1 MDDREELSRRFEAER
16 SRLRAVAY
24 RMLGSLAEAED
35 AVQEAWLRLDRATRA
50 GQATGTDT
58 GTSTDTDA
66 DAEEIENLAGWLTT
80 TVGRICLNQLRSRER
95 RREDALDAAV
105 VEPTLGREAAAEQH
119 PADPEQE
126 ALLADEVGLAMLVVL
141 DTLTPAERFAFVL
154 HDMFAVPFDDIGP
167 MMERTSASVRQLASR
182 ARRRVRGVTVIP
194 QPDPDRRRQV
204 VSAYLTA
211 CRGGDFEA
219 LVTLLDPDV
228 VIRADAAAGPT
239 PHPIS
244 LSGARIVAKAA
255 LGSKDRAQVTE
266 EALVNGDY
274 ALVMAPLGRL
284 AVVLTF
290 AFTEGPDAR
299 ITEINVIGDP
309 ERLQTLEFGVLDL
322 PEEPGD

>member
-1 MDDREELSRRFEAER
+1 MDDREELSRRFEEQR
-16 SRLRAVAY
+16 PRLRAVAY

-35 AVQEAWLRLDRATRA
+35 AVQEAWLRLDRAVNRTE
-50 GQATGTDT
+50 QDPE
-58 GTSTDTDA
+58 
-66 DAEEIENLAGWLTT
+66 AEPVENLAGWLTT
-80 TVGRICLNQLRSRER
+80 TVGRICLNLLRSRER

-105 VEPTLGREAAAEQH
+105 VEPAVGREAAPEQR

-126 ALLADEVGLAMLVVL
+126 ALLADEVSLAMLVVL

-154 HDMFAVPFDDIGP
+154 HDMFAVPFDDISP

-182 ARRRVRGVTVIP
+182 ARRRVKGVTVVP
-194 QPDPDRRRQV
+194 QPDPDRRREV

-255 LGSKDRAQVTE
+255 LGSKERAQVTE
-266 EALVNGDY
+266 EALVDGGY
-274 ALVMAPLGRL
+274 GLVMAPLGRI

-290 AFTEGPDAR
+290 GFTEGPDAR
-299 ITEINVIGDP
+299 ITGINVIGEP
-309 ERLQTLEFGVLDL
+309 EQLRKLELGVLDL
-322 PEEPGD
+322 PEPSES